1 MHVCLSLSCKGWRTT
16 ALATAC
22 TFDLIW
28 SSVPQEKNKKTWEKS
43 YSSLCTHLGIVE
55 GSRLWVVH
63 QQFHLQAVKLFSLI
77 LWLQEKM
84 TLDTG
89 LLLCNTD
96 QHSRLWDHH
105 QRMKVI
111 KLHQEHH
118 KANKQCLSLSGP
130 VISINV
136 CVCALGFI
144 GNRWTVC
151 CSGWLHVTWIFEHHT
166 MMFLGKKYPSNAC
179 AGMHVHTHTHTH
191 THTHACMHMHTC
203 MHTHTCMHAQT
214 LMYAHTHTS
223 THIHLHTHIHTHTHK
238 HTHTHTHSRVHTHTH
253 TPWQV
258 TTIQHTSKTNKHSHT
273 VGNT

>member
-1 MHVCLSLSCKGWRTT
+1 MCVCLSLSCKGWWTT

-28 SSVPQEKNKKTWEKS
+28 SSVPQEKHTKTWEKS

-84 TLDTG
+84 TLDIG

-96 QHSRLWDHH
+96 QHSRLLDHH

-118 KANKQCLSLSGP
+118 KANKQCLSLSGL
-130 VISINV
+130 VISITV

-166 MMFLGKKYPSNAC
+166 MVFLGKKHPWNARPC
-179 AGMHVHTHTHTH
+179 MHTHTHKHAHTHTHTH
-191 THTHACMHMHTC
+191 THLHVHAY
-203 MHTHTCMHAQT
+203 
-214 LMYAHTHTS
+214 MYA
-223 THIHLHTHIHTHTHK
+223 HTHK
-238 HTHTHTHSRVHTHTH
+238 HTHTRAHTHTH
-253 TPWQV
+253 V
-258 TTIQHTSKTNKHSHT
+258 
-273 VGNT
+273 